1 VELVTCGTTNFNY
14 SDPAMIITAGINT
27 RLCVK
32 DKTKLNMRG
41 VFTSAVCNF
50 IDVRLYACENSTTS
64 NVTCASVEEATDY
77 FSGVIISLS

>member
-1 VELVTCGTTNFNY
+1 LVTCGTTNFNF
-14 SDPAMIITAGINT
+14 SDPEMIITAGINT

-32 DKTKLNMRG
+32 DKSKLNMRG

-64 NVTCASVEEATDY
+64 NVTCASASEATAY
-77 FSGVIISLS
+77 FSGVILLFS